1 MTPKKKLVFDIEM
14 VGEDFES
21 MDKLTQQ
28 DLMKSLP
35 DPEVDQKKYESEL
48 RELKRKLV
56 FSPLTGKII
65 AIGVYDP
72 DTEKGAVYYDA
83 ADTKPEDSEEEGIKY
98 QAMTEAEMLVKFW
111 ALAEVHDEFISF
123 FGRRSDVPYM
133 MIRSAIHGIR
143 PTRDLTSNRYNNLG
157 MSTAPHHDLADLLTF
172 NGLAMYRG
180 SLHRWCRAFG
190 IDTPKT
196 DEMAG
201 DKVDQG
207 YKDGRYLEIAQYNSL
222 DLKATAALYHHW
234 ERYFKPSL

>member
-1 MTPKKKLVFDIEM
+1 MIKKKLVFDIEM
-14 VGEDFES
+14 VGEDFDS
-21 MDKLTQQ
+21 MDELTQA

-35 DPEVDQKKYESEL
+35 DPEVDKKKYDSEL

-56 FSPLTGKII
+56 FSPLTGKVI

-72 DTEKGAVYYDA
+72 DTKKGAVYYDA
-83 ADTKPEDSEEEGIKY
+83 GKTQPEDQEIDDIKY
-98 QAMTEAEMLVKFW
+98 VAMSEAEMLTKFW

-123 FGRRSDVPYM
+123 FGRRSDVPYL
-133 MIRSAIHGIR
+133 MIRSAINGVR
-143 PTRDLTSNRYNNLG
+143 PTRDLTSNRYNN
-157 MSTAPHHDLADLLTF
+157 MAAPSATHYDVSELLTF

-201 DKVDQG
+201 DKVDQA
-207 YKDGRYLEIAQYNSL
+207 YKDGKYLEIAQYNAL
-222 DLKATAALYHHW
+222 DLVATAELYAYW
-234 ERYFKPSL
+234 ERYFKPQM